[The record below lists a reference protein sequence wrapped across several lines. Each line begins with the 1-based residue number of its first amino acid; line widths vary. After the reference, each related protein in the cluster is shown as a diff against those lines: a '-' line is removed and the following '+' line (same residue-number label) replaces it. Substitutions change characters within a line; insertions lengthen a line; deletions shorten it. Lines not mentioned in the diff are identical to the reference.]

1 MRYSLFDLHQ
11 AYKHTYYT
19 CTLQFKYFTFLC
31 LAIAQNQHGIASIV
45 CFSIIYSSFVLAK
58 KAPTVLGKITPLFHR
73 TSLFLDRLSKG
84 ELFVLKETSLLVNY
98 TSKKIYFETL
108 NRRFKF
114 SHESQRGSNSFEYF
128 SHVIDFFC
136 KRLPTQIPLFLWE
149 YMTL

>member
-45 CFSIIYSSFVLAK
+45 CFSIIHSSFVLAE

-98 TSKKIYFETL
+98 TSKKIYFETINRLDSSFLMSRSAVQTAL
-108 NRRFKF
+108 NTM
-114 SHESQRGSNSFEYF
+114 
-128 SHVIDFFC
+128 FFTC
-136 KRLPTQIPLFLWE
+136 NRLFL
-149 YMTL
+149 